1 VTIGCVVL
9 TMGNRPGSL
18 ARSLQSIRMQ
28 QDVDVDVAV
37 VGNGWRPT
45 ALPDGVRAVAL
56 PENRGIPA
64 GRNAGVPHVAGDVLL
79 FLDDDASL
87 ADATFLHRA
96 LGLLAAHPDIGAIQ
110 ARPVDPVTG
119 ETPRSFIP
127 RLVVGDPARDSDLAA
142 LWEGTVVVRRSVY
155 DAVGGWPE
163 VFAYQ
168 HEGIEFA
175 WRVIDAGYRVRYV
188 GSLRTFHDAKAP
200 GRDPSYYWTQARH
213 RVWLARRNLPVPLA
227 TVYLLV
233 WVMVTLARVRSRRAV
248 AESARGWLDGFR
260 QPCGG
265 RRPISWSAA
274 WRMTRAGRPP
284 VI

>member
-1 VTIGCVVL
+1 
-9 TMGNRPGSL
+9 
-18 ARSLQSIRMQ
+18 
-28 QDVDVDVAV
+28 
-37 VGNGWRPT
+37 
-45 ALPDGVRAVAL
+45 
-56 PENRGIPA
+56 
-64 GRNAGVPHVAGDVLL
+64 
-79 FLDDDASL
+79 
-87 ADATFLHRA
+87 
-96 LGLLAAHPDIGAIQ
+96 
-110 ARPVDPVTG
+110 
-119 ETPRSFIP
+119 
-127 RLVVGDPARDSDLAA
+127 
-142 LWEGTVVVRRSVY
+142 VRRSVY